1 MQSGEPYSLKRFPY
15 VREIMDSLAKFNW
28 IKKGAQT
35 GLTEAAITI
44 AVFTSIRH
52 GRDVIYY
59 FPTKAKM
66 TEFSCSRVDD
76 AILLSPFVKARC
88 SMRNRDLKRFGAAG
102 REVRSVGAETV
113 IHPAVAWAARDRR
126 WALRERALLMGVLN
140 VTPDSFSDGGRFLDA
155 DAAVARGMQM
165 VEEGADLIDVG
176 GESSRPGAEPVSADE
191 EIRRT
196 EPVVQALAEA
206 GAAVSID
213 TTKAAVARVALAA
226 GAVAVNDISA
236 GRLDEGLPAVAA
248 EFGAGYVA
256 MHMRGTPQT
265 MQIDPRYEDV
275 VAEVVSF
282 LEERAE
288 ALERTGV
295 RRESIA
301 LDPGIGFGKT
311 SGHNLTLL
319 AHIAFR
325 HADHVALAN
334 RSGCCPRCRRDHP
347 PLLSQGYRGPHQS
360 RREPRDCG

>member
-1 MQSGEPYSLKRFPY
+1 
-15 VREIMDSLAKFNW
+15 
-28 IKKGAQT
+28 
-35 GLTEAAITI
+35 
-44 AVFTSIRH
+44 
-52 GRDVIYY
+52 
-59 FPTKAKM
+59 
-66 TEFSCSRVDD
+66 
-76 AILLSPFVKARC
+76 
-88 SMRNRDLKRFGAAG
+88 
-102 REVRSVGAETV
+102 
-113 IHPAVAWAARDRR
+113 
-126 WALRERALLMGVLN
+126 MGVLN

-275 VAEVVSF
+275 VTEVVSF

-288 ALERTGV
+288 ALERAGV

-319 AHIAFR
+319 AHIDRLVELGRPVVIGCSRKSLIGDLTGAAVDR
-325 HADHVALAN
+325 RLPGSLAAHLWAWQRGVQVLRAHDVAETAQALTLWQAIAGG
-334 RSGCCPRCRRDHP
+334 RSEVESG
-347 PLLSQGYRGPHQS
+347 
-360 RREPRDCG
+360 